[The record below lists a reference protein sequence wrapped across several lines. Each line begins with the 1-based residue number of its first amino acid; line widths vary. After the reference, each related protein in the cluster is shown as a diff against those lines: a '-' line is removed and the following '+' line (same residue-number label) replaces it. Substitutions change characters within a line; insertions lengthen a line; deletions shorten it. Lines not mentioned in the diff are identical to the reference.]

1 MPRPLYPPQGFTCA
15 YTHGCPYLDG
25 LSTAWVFG
33 EYRRAG
39 DAYQE
44 HMRIMDELQA
54 ELGGA
59 QKHILDIE
67 RKNAELTAKLTALQR
82 RQFKPNKKQPDGKA
96 RAEDAASGQEGIK
109 KKKRGAPV
117 GHPAW
122 TRPKPDHI
130 DHTVFVPAPTICPH
144 CSSDKLTP
152 AEEQMEHIQEDIA
165 VRPRTIVTRYI
176 HEQAH
181 CTRCNRPV
189 AQAADGEILNAP
201 IGPVAKSTAV
211 YLRYGIGLSYR
222 KAGLLF
228 KDIFGL
234 NFVPASAVGFDK
246 RAAAKGEPI
255 YDDLREKIRASD
267 MLHADETSWRNDGA
281 GHYAWYAGNKHL
293 AFFHIDRHRSAK
305 AAETIF
311 GKDYS
316 GILVR
321 DRYAAYNGI
330 GRDWQSCLAHIIR
343 RAKEIDQEH
352 QLLPDAQKDNG
363 VKPFCEAVVK
373 LLSNACE
380 IGGQLQ
386 KGVLLWDN
394 AARIETRLTKN
405 LVKICKNPQSFKP
418 AETLRSH
425 LAGDGK
431 KQLFTFLRNPGVPPT
446 NNQAEQSIRSMVI
459 FRKTSFGTR
468 SGNGIKTHSILPSLV
483 QTARRQ
489 GVHPRDFLQ
498 TLISEDTAKAQAAL
512 YQNSS

>member
-1 MPRPLYPPQGFTCA
+1 MRHSHPPHGFE
-15 YTHGCPYLDG
+15 CPHRHNCPHLSG
-25 LSTAWVFG
+25 LSTAWVYS
-33 EYRRAG
+33 EYQRSG
-39 DAYQE
+39 LAYQE
-44 HMRIMDELQA
+44 HLRIIDAFHADLKNSEARIHAL
-54 ELGGA
+54 
-59 QKHILDIE
+59 E
-67 RKNAELTAKLTALQR
+67 RENAELKAKLLVVHQ
-82 RQFKPNKKQPDGKA
+82 RQFKANRKKTAKK
-96 RAEDAASGQEGIK
+96 SGATGEGVSAPGGG

-122 TRPKPDHI
+122 TRPKPSHI

-144 CSSDKLTP
+144 CFSDKLTP
-152 AEEQMEHIQEDIA
+152 AKEQMEHIQEDIA

-176 HEQAH
+176 HEQA
-181 CTRCNRPV
+181 RCAKCRRPV
-189 AQAADGEILNAP
+189 VQAADGEILNAP
-201 IGPVAKSTAV
+201 IGPVAKATAV
-211 YLRYGIGLSYR
+211 YLRYGIGISYR

-234 NFVPASAVGFDK
+234 DFVPASAVGFDK

-267 MLHADETSWRNDGA
+267 MLHADETSWRNDGV

-305 AAETIF
+305 AAEAIF
-311 GKDYS
+311 GKDYH

-352 QLLPDAQKDNG
+352 ELLPDAEKDNG
-363 VKPFCEAVVK
+363 AKPFCKAIVK

-380 IGGQLQ
+380 IGSQLQ

-394 AARIETRLTKN
+394 AAQIETRFTKD
-405 LVKICKNPQSFKP
+405 LGKICKNPRSFKP
-418 AETLRSH
+418 AETLRNH
-425 LAGDGK
+425 LAGDDK
-431 KQLFTFLRNPGVPPT
+431 KRLFTFLRNPGVPPT
-446 NNQAEQSIRSMVI
+446 NNHAEQSIRSMVI

-498 TLISEDTAKAQAAL
+498 ILLSEDTAKAQAAL